1 MRRSDLGAQISGKNV
16 DVNIMMGT
24 YTEAEGGIKITLD
37 IEHPEQGSS
46 GADQVVLSLD

>member
-24 YTEAEGGIKITLD
+24 YTEAEGGIKISRT
-37 IEHPEQGSS
+37 
-46 GADQVVLSLD
+46 GAPRTGLFRL